1 MSPERRLTRIQIGV
15 VGVDSA
21 RLVITDP
28 SYIKSQWTPELVDRC
43 WDLTPSPLLAGQL
56 KYQAGHDG
64 LGVVFLAGLGDG
76 VYPVFAVY
84 EDVGP
89 FGRRIARVTVELL
102 PRASGRVKLKRPS
115 GTGGSSC

>member
-1 MSPERRLTRIQIGV
+1 MQIGV

-28 SYIKSQWTPELVDRC
+28 TYIKAQWTAELIDRC
-43 WDLTPSPLLAGQL
+43 WHLTPPPMLAGQL

-76 VYPVFAVY
+76 VYPVFAEY
-84 EDVGP
+84 EDAGP

-102 PRASGRVKLKRPS
+102 PHLSGRKPRQQ
-115 GTGGSSC
+115 

>member
-1 MSPERRLTRIQIGV
+1 MNNKRHSERIQIGI

-28 SYIKSQWTPELVDRC
+28 TYIKSQWTPELAEKC
-43 WDLTPSPLLAGQL
+43 WDLTPPPMLAGQL
-56 KYQAGHDG
+56 KYPVGHDG

-76 VYPVFAVY
+76 VYPVFAEY
-84 EDVGP
+84 EDAGP

-102 PRASGRVKLKRPS
+102 PHGRSGRKSR
-115 GTGGSSC
+115 

>member
-1 MSPERRLTRIQIGV
+1 MKTKRHSSRVQIGV

-28 SYIKSQWTPELVDRC
+28 TYIKDQWTPELVEKC
-43 WDLTPSPLLAGQL
+43 WNLTPPPMLASQL
-56 KYQAGHDG
+56 KYKAGHDG

-76 VYPVFAVY
+76 VYPVFAEY
-84 EDVGP
+84 EDAGP

-102 PRASGRVKLKRPS
+102 PHRRSRQRP
-115 GTGGSSC
+115 